1 MNKKNLIIIGSVLTL
16 VIIVVIIYIMN
27 KEKNTL
33 KSSLSSTNEMD
44 TLINNYAGILDYE
57 TQVAVW
63 KHVFKTCPYW
73 KSYVTEQYEKHGAG
87 EGGNLESRY
96 VIEADYC
103 IQKGRQPT
111 DYIKKCNDKYTST
124 MADYDPCEKQK
135 KWNSTVRWIMGIA
148 TGGLSEIKPIQGGC

>member
-1 MNKKNLIIIGSVLTL
+1 MNKKNLIIIGSVFTL
-16 VIIVVIIYIMN
+16 VIVVVIIYIMN

-44 TLINNYAGILDYE
+44 ALINNYDAIVDYE

-73 KSYVTEQYEKHGAG
+73 KAMVRDQFEMHGAG

-96 VIEADYC
+96 IIEADHC
-103 IQKGRQPT
+103 ILKGRQPA
-111 DYIKKCNDKYTST
+111 DYLKKCNDKYEAIST
-124 MADYDPCEKQK
+124 DYNKKKCEDKSKRDSLIGLLTGALWMRK
-135 KWNSTVRWIMGIA
+135 KTN
-148 TGGLSEIKPIQGGC
+148 C